1 MKKIFIA
8 TPMYGGNCKA
18 VYTHSLIFLISALR
32 DNGYEITYDFTMNES
47 LITRARNTLV
57 HKFLQ
62 TDCDGLLFIDS
73 DQGFDYNDVIKMIES
88 GKDIISAVVPMKQ
101 INWEAA
107 MIAYEFGLNDLEKY
121 AGHYAVNFKKSTDSI
136 PLNEPIEVDNIGT
149 GLMYISRKVFEDMA
163 PTCRSY
169 LNSEEGTGVMQK
181 DAKKVIEFFA
191 LDIDDKD
198 VLLSE
203 DFYFCRKWRALGNE
217 VYAAPWVYVT
227 HSGEQIF
234 KSQFKDTASLY
245 SKKLEVEL
253 ENKD

>member
-18 VYTHSLIFLISALR
+18 VYTYSLIFLISMLK

-57 HKFLQ
+57 DKFLQ
-62 TDCDGLLFIDS
+62 TDCDGMLFIDS
-73 DQGFDYNDVIKMIES
+73 DQGFNAEDVIKMIES
-88 GKDIISAVVPMKQ
+88 NLDIIGAVYPMKQ

-107 MIAYEFGLNDLEKY
+107 KLAYEFGLDDPGKY
-121 AGHYAVNFKKSTDSI
+121 AGYYAVNFKESSDSI
-136 PLNEPIEVDNIGT
+136 PLDKPIEVDNIGT
-149 GLMYISRKVFEDMA
+149 GLMYISRKVFDEMA
-163 PTCRSY
+163 PNCRSY
-169 LNSEEGTGVMQK
+169 LNHEEGTGIMQK
-181 DAKKVIEFFA
+181 EAKKVTEFFTI
-191 LDIDDKD
+191 DIDDKD

-203 DFYFCRKWRALGNE
+203 DFHFCRKWRALGNE

-234 KSQFKDTASLY
+234 SAQFKDTAFLY
-245 SKKLEVEL
+245 AKKIER
-253 ENKD
+253 DGDY

>member
-1 MKKIFIA
+1 MMKKLFIA

-18 VYTHSLIFLISALR
+18 VYTHSLIFLISSLR
-32 DNGYEITYDFTMNES
+32 DNNYEITYDFTMNES

-57 HKFLQ
+57 HKFLE

-73 DQGFDYNDVIKMIES
+73 DQGFNPEDVIKMIES
-88 GKDIISAVVPMKQ
+88 GKDLISAIVPMKQ

-107 MIAYEFGLNDLEKY
+107 KLAYEFGVDDLEKY
-121 AGHYAVNFKKSTDSI
+121 AGHYAVNFKEATDSI
-136 PLNEPIEVDNIGT
+136 ALSEPFEVDNIGT
-149 GLMYISRKVFEDMA
+149 GLMYISRKVFEDMT

-169 LNSEEGTGVMQK
+169 LNHEEGTGLMQR
-181 DAKKVIEFFA
+181 DSKKVIEFFA

-217 VYAAPWVYVT
+217 VYAAPWVHVT

-234 KSQFKDTASLY
+234 SAQFKDTATLY
-245 SKKLEVEL
+245 SKKSEL
-253 ENKD
+253 DRRD

>member
-73 DQGFDYNDVIKMIES
+73 DQGFNPEDVIRMIES
-88 GKDIISAVVPMKQ
+88 DVDLIGAIYPMKQ

-107 MIAYEFGLNDLEKY
+107 KVAYEFGLDDLERY
-121 AGHYAVNFKKSTDSI
+121 AGHFAVNFKNPSDSI
-136 PLNEPIEVDNIGT
+136 SLNEPTEVDNIGT

-169 LNSEEGTGVMQK
+169 LNHEEGTGIMQK
-181 DAKKVIEFFA
+181 DAKKVIEFFTI
-191 LDIDDKD
+191 DIDDKD

-203 DFYFCRKWRALGNE
+203 DFHFCRKWRALGNE

-234 KSQFKDTASLY
+234 SAQFKDTASLY
-245 SKKLEVEL
+245 SKKLEI
-253 ENKD
+253 ENSN

>member
-32 DNGYEITYDFTMNES
+32 DKGYEITYDFTMNES

-57 HKFLQ
+57 HKFLE

-73 DQGFDYNDVIKMIES
+73 DQGFNYNDVIKMIES
-88 GKDIISAVVPMKQ
+88 NVGIIGAIYPMKQ
-101 INWEAA
+101 INWETVKLAH
-107 MIAYEFGLNDLEKY
+107 ELGLDDLEKY
-121 AGHYAVNFKKSTDSI
+121 AGHYAVNFKESTDI
-136 PLNEPIEVDNIGT
+136 IHLDRPIEVDNIGT

-163 PTCRSY
+163 PTCKSY
-169 LNSEEGTGVMQK
+169 LNHEAGTGIMQK

-234 KSQFKDTASLY
+234 SAQFKETVSLY
-245 SKKLEVEL
+245 SMKNEL
-253 ENKD
+253 ENKE

>member
-18 VYTHSLIFLISALR
+18 IYTNSLIFLISGLR
-32 DNGYEITYDFTMNES
+32 DKDYEITYDFTINES

-57 HKFLQ
+57 HNFLE

-73 DQGFDYNDVIKMIES
+73 DQGFDYIDVIKMIES
-88 GKDIISAVVPMKQ
+88 NVDVIGAIYPMKQ

-107 MIAYEFGLNDLEKY
+107 KLAYELGIDDLEKY
-121 AGHYAVNFKKSTDSI
+121 AGHYAVNFKESADSI
-136 PLNEPIEVDNIGT
+136 YLDRPIEVDNIGT

-163 PTCRSY
+163 PTCKSY
-169 LNSEEGTGVMQK
+169 LNSQAGSGIMQK
-181 DAKKVIEFFA
+181 DAKKVIEFFS
-191 LDIDDKD
+191 LEIDDKD

-234 KSQFKDTASLY
+234 SAQFKETASLY
-245 SKKLEVEL
+245 SIKDEL
-253 ENKD
+253 ENKE